1 MLSSLRLCSGV
12 GARSGFTPVENL
24 GREAVARRV
33 STRWLGSGVV
43 AAGLVLSSA
52 DARADDSNFA
62 PGPSARRGGFT
73 FGMQLGPQV
82 GSARGYPNDARQIG
96 RSAYLTDT
104 GYSIGGA
111 GSAWVGITF
120 NDYLSFNLAG
130 YAGALVGAQHRTTY
144 QAFAFRVEAFPAYVA
159 GGPFRDLG
167 VSLESGLGVVS
178 STLRAD
184 DALRPIDS
192 GSASRFA
199 LGAFYEGFRVW
210 KLATGPFV
218 EADMMWSASA
228 VRPTVWLGWRMNFAN
243 KP

>member
-1 MLSSLRLCSGV
+1 
-12 GARSGFTPVENL
+12 
-24 GREAVARRV
+24 
-33 STRWLGSGVV
+33 
-43 AAGLVLSSA
+43 
-52 DARADDSNFA
+52 
-62 PGPSARRGGFT
+62 
-73 FGMQLGPQV
+73 MQLGPQV

-130 YAGALVGAQHRTTY
+130 YAGALIGAQHRTTY

-167 VSLESGLGVVS
+167 VSLES
-178 STLRAD
+178 
-184 DALRPIDS
+184 
-192 GSASRFA
+192 A